1 MLSGVDQMEKKSE
14 NIKGKTAII
23 DVLLKNDVK
32 HIFGFPGGS
41 VMPLYDEFLNYEKKL
56 RHILVRHEQ
65 AAAHAADA
73 YARVTGK
80 AGVCLTTSGPGA
92 TNIVTGLM
100 SAYMDSVPVIALSG
114 NVPTHLLGNDAFQ
127 ETDMV
132 GITMPITK
140 HNYQIRH
147 PNEITSVINNAFHIA
162 TTGRPGPVFIDL
174 PKDVQTNEVTK
185 EKKTIIPQGFKPNMH
200 GHPSQIKKAAD
211 EILNAKRP
219 VILAGGGVIISHA
232 HNELATLSTGLNI
245 PVTTTYM
252 GKGCF
257 DERSPLSLGVIGM
270 HGRKVANYALANAD
284 IIIAIGCRF
293 SDRIT
298 GKISEFCENGK
309 IIHID
314 IDSAEIGKNVPVH
327 LPIVG
332 DAKNVLGQLNVVL
345 KKKAPK
351 NKEWSQKMKEYI
363 RECNCNYNVGGS
375 PIDPRK
381 IMHELNLIVKADDI
395 VATGTGQH
403 QMFAAHFLKRSK
415 PGTSITSGGSGT
427 MGFGFPAA
435 MGAKIAAPTKEVFDI
450 DGDGSFA
457 MVIQELATCKEENIK
472 VIPTIFNNGYLGM
485 VRQWQELFFD
495 KRYASTHLKRTPDF
509 AKVAEAY
516 SLTGITV
523 DRDSEIKE
531 ALTRAYK
538 NDETTVLDILVG
550 EETNI
555 LPMFGPA
562 SKHTDMFGGC
572 IQNVGELF

>member
-1 MLSGVDQMEKKSE
+1 MEKKSG
-14 NIKGKTAII
+14 NIKGTTEII
-23 DVLLKNDVK
+23 NALIKNDVK
-32 HIFGFPGGS
+32 HLFGFPGGS
-41 VMPLYDEFLNYEKKL
+41 VMPLYDDFLNYQKEL

-100 SAYMDSVPVIALSG
+100 SAYMDSVPVVALSG
-114 NVPTHLLGNDAFQ
+114 NVPTTLLGMDAFQ
-127 ETDMV
+127 ETDMI

-147 PNEITSVINNAFHIA
+147 PNEINNIINNAFHIA
-162 TTGRPGPVFIDL
+162 TTGRPGPVFIDM
-174 PKDVQTNEVTK
+174 PKDIQTNEVTK
-185 EKKTIIPQGFKPNMH
+185 QNPTILHKGFKPNMH
-200 GHPSQIKKAAD
+200 GHPAQISKAAN

-219 VILAGGGVIISHA
+219 VILAGGGVIISRA
-232 HNELATLSTGLNI
+232 HNELATLATGLNI

-257 DERSPLSLGVIGM
+257 DERHPLSLGVIGM

-298 GKISEFCENGK
+298 GKLSEFCQDGK

-314 IDSAEIGKNVPVH
+314 IDSAEIGKNVPAH

-332 DAKNVLGQLNVVL
+332 DAKNILTELNIAI

-351 NKEWSQKMKEYI
+351 NKEWSEKIKSYI
-363 RECNCNYNVGGS
+363 RECNCNYNISGT

-381 IMHELNLIVKADDI
+381 IMHEINLIVKDDDI
-395 VATGTGQH
+395 VTTGTGQH

-415 PGTSITSGGSGT
+415 PGTIITSGGSGT

-435 MGAKIAAPTKEVFDI
+435 IGAKIAAPKKEVFDI

-472 VIPTIFNNGYLGM
+472 TIPIIFNNAYLGM
-485 VRQWQELFFD
+485 VRQWQELFFE
-495 KRYASTHLKRTPDF
+495 KRYASTKLNRTPDF

-516 SLTGITV
+516 NLTGISV

-538 NDETTVLDILVG
+538 NDQTTVLDIMIG

-555 LPMFGPA
+555 LPMFGPS

>member
-1 MLSGVDQMEKKSE
+1 MQEKKEKNKE
-14 NIKGKTAII
+14 NVRGTTAII
-23 DVLLKNDVK
+23 QALLRNNVK
-32 HIFGFPGGS
+32 HLFGFPGGS
-41 VMPLYDEFLNYEKKL
+41 VMPLYDDFLNYTKDL
-56 RHILVRHEQ
+56 RHVLVRHEQ
-65 AAAHAADA
+65 AASHAADA
-73 YARVTGK
+73 YARVSGK

-100 SAYMDSVPVIALSG
+100 SAYMDSVPVIAMSG
-114 NVPTHLLGNDAFQ
+114 NVSTTLLGNDAFQ
-127 ETDMV
+127 ETDMI

-147 PNEITSVINNAFHIA
+147 PNEIANVFDNAFHIA

-174 PKDVQTNEVTK
+174 PKDVQVKEVT
-185 EKKTIIPQGFKPNMH
+185 ETKKTEIPVGFKPNVQ
-200 GHPSQIKKAAD
+200 GNPVQIKKAAD
-211 EILNAKRP
+211 EILTAERP
-219 VILAGGGVIISHA
+219 IILAGGGVLIANA
-232 HNELATLSTGLNI
+232 HNELATLATSLNI
-245 PVTTTYM
+245 PVTTTFM
-252 GKGCF
+252 GKGVF
-257 DERSPLSLGVIGM
+257 DERHPLSLGVIGM

-298 GKISEFCENGK
+298 GNTKEFCENGK

-314 IDSAEIGKNVPVH
+314 IDSAEIGKNVPAH

-332 DAKNVLGQLNVVL
+332 DAKNILIELNKVIAKRKGKNTAWTEKI
-345 KKKAPK
+345 KK
-351 NKEWSQKMKEYI
+351 YI
-363 RECNCNYNVGGS
+363 KECNCNFDIKKN

-381 IMHELNLIVKADDI
+381 IMHELNQIVKDDDI
-395 VATGTGQH
+395 VTTGTGQH

-415 PGTSITSGGSGT
+415 PRTIITSGGSGT

-435 MGAKIAAPTKEVFDI
+435 IGAKIAAPKSEVFDI

-472 VIPTIFNNGYLGM
+472 TIPVIFNNAYLGM

-516 SLTGITV
+516 NLKGITV
-523 DRDSEIKE
+523 TRDSEIKS
-531 ALTRAYK
+531 ALSQAYK
-538 NDETTVLDILVG
+538 NEETTLIDIIVG

-555 LPMFGPA
+555 LPMFGPT

>member
-1 MLSGVDQMEKKSE
+1 MDKKINNLTGS
-14 NIKGKTAII
+14 KTII
-23 DVLLKNDVK
+23 NTLIKNDVK
-32 HIFGFPGGS
+32 HIFGIIGGS
-41 VMPLYDEFLNYEKKL
+41 IMPLYDEFLNYQDKL
-56 RHILVRHEQ
+56 RHIMVRHEQ

-80 AGVCLTTSGPGA
+80 AGVCVTTSGPGA
-92 TNIVTGLM
+92 TNLVTGLM
-100 SAYMDSVPVIALSG
+100 SAYMDSVPIIALSG

-127 ETDMV
+127 ETDMI

-140 HNYQIRH
+140 HNYQIRSA
-147 PNEITSVINNAFHIA
+147 NEITSVINNAFHIA

-174 PKDVQTNEVTK
+174 PKDIQTTCVTK
-185 EKKTIIPQGFKPNMH
+185 EKKTIIPTGFKPNMY
-200 GHPSQIKKAAD
+200 GHPTQIKKAAD

-232 HNELATLSTGLNI
+232 HDELATLATGLNI

-257 DERSPLSLGVIGM
+257 DERHPLSLGVIGM
-270 HGRKVANYALANAD
+270 HGKKVANYTLANAD

-298 GKISEFCENGK
+298 GKISEFCKEGK

-327 LPIVG
+327 IPIVG
-332 DAKNVLGQLNVVL
+332 DAKNILKELNKVIT
-345 KKKAPK
+345 KKAPK
-351 NKEWSQKMKEYI
+351 NKEWSEKIKNYI
-363 RECNCNYNVGGS
+363 KECNCDININKN

-381 IMHELNLIVKADDI
+381 IIYELNQLIKDDDI
-395 VATGTGQH
+395 ITTGTGQH
-403 QMFAAHFLKRSK
+403 QMYAGHFLKRNK
-415 PGTSITSGGSGT
+415 PNTFITSGGSGT
-427 MGFGFPAA
+427 MGFGFPASI
-435 MGAKIAAPTKEVFDI
+435 GAKIASPKSKVLNI

-457 MVIQELATCKEENIK
+457 MVIQELATCKEENINTTQ
-472 VIPTIFNNGYLGM
+472 IIFNNAYLGM

-495 KRYASTHLKRTPDF
+495 KRYSATYLKRTPDF
-509 AKVAEAY
+509 AKVADAY
-516 SLTGITV
+516 GLTGITV
-523 DRDSEIKE
+523 DRASEIKE
-531 ALTRAYK
+531 ALIRGYK
-538 NDETTVLDILVG
+538 NDQTTVLDVMVG

-555 LPMFGPA
+555 LPMFGPS

-572 IQNVGELF
+572 IQNMGELF

>member
-1 MLSGVDQMEKKSE
+1 MEKNTK
-14 NIKGKTAII
+14 NIKGTEEIIQSLLRNKTE
-23 DVLLKNDVK
+23 

-41 VMPLYDEFLNYEKKL
+41 VMPLYDDFLKYTDEL
-56 RHILVRHEQ
+56 RHVLVRHEQ
-65 AAAHAADA
+65 AASHAADA
-73 YARVTGK
+73 YARVSKK

-92 TNIVTGLM
+92 TNLVTGLM
-100 SAYMDSVPVIALSG
+100 SAYMDSIPVIAMSG
-114 NVPTHLLGNDAFQ
+114 NVPTTLLGNDAFQ
-127 ETDMV
+127 ETDMI

-147 PNEITSVINNAFHIA
+147 PNEISNVFDNAFHIA
-162 TTGRPGPVFIDL
+162 QTGRPGPVFIDL
-174 PKDVQTNEVTK
+174 PKDVQVKEVTQRM
-185 EKKTIIPQGFKPNMH
+185 KTKIPAGFKPKTK
-200 GHPSQIKKAAD
+200 GHPTQIKKAAD
-211 EILNAKRP
+211 MILNAQRP
-219 VILAGGGVIISHA
+219 VILAGGGVLLSSA
-232 HNELATLSTGLNI
+232 HRELTALATSLNL

-252 GKGCF
+252 GKGTF
-257 DERSPLSLGVIGM
+257 DERHALSLGVIGM

-284 IIIAIGCRF
+284 VIIAIGCRF

-298 GKISEFCENGK
+298 GNTKEFCENGK

-314 IDSAEIGKNVPVH
+314 IDSAEIGKNVPAA

-332 DAKNVLGQLNVVL
+332 DAREVLVDLNKVIA
-345 KKKAPK
+345 KKKGK
-351 NKEWSQKMKEYI
+351 NKVWSEKIKKYI
-363 RECNCNYNVGGS
+363 KECNCNFDVKTS

-381 IMHELNLIVKADDI
+381 IMHELNQIVKEDDI
-395 VATGTGQH
+395 VTTGTGQH
-403 QMFAAHFLKRSK
+403 QMFAAHFLTRSK
-415 PGTSITSGGSGT
+415 PRTIITSGGSGT

-435 MGAKIAAPTKEVFDI
+435 IGAKVAAPASEVLDV

-472 VIPTIFNNGYLGM
+472 TIPVIFNNGYLGM

-509 AKVAEAY
+509 AKVADAY

-523 DRDSEIKE
+523 NKNSEIKE

-538 NDETTVLDILVG
+538 NDETTVLDIIIG

-555 LPMFGPA
+555 LPMFGPT